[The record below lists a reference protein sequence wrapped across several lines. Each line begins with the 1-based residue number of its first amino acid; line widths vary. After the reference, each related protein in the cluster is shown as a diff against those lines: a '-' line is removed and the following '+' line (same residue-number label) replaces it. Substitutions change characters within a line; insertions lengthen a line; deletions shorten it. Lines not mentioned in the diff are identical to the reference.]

1 MSPQGGWM
9 ERSKHQKVQKG
20 RDSVCVCYMLDWQY
34 QDTRPMGQEVSGFLH
49 HNQSIKDSILRRV
62 TPSISVCFVC
72 RAVVNT
78 FSSLFVSEFDLPL
91 LSTPYTVPSALFW
104 LLRTAAASAKLEK
117 KDTVAWTQNKCC
129 TDKYIEEVYVFIA
142 FICKKNGKKKQE
154 KVQNKKHVFIS
165 FIFYISIYIVSD
177 YVI

>member
-1 MSPQGGWM
+1 
-9 ERSKHQKVQKG
+9 
-20 RDSVCVCYMLDWQY
+20 
-34 QDTRPMGQEVSGFLH
+34 MGQEVSGFLH

-142 FICKKNGKKKQE
+142 FICKKKWKKKTRESTKQ
-154 KVQNKKHVFIS
+154 KTRVHF
-165 FIFYISIYIVSD
+165 FHLLYIYIYSFRLCD
-177 YVI
+177 IILKCKNIEMFSLLKKAK